1 VLEGNSSVSEP
12 RPEVVND
19 VLGAPRVSSIAI
31 TQLKVK
37 QEAMVD
43 NLSIFWENDK
53 LQLGNK
59 ANERD
64 VAKEIHRVL
73 TKVKPVNS
81 KKNTTQIY
89 GNLNLAED
97 KEELDQLRASLV
109 DLNCRD
115 IIAEN
120 LRPKLKMREE
130 KMKK

>member
-1 VLEGNSSVSEP
+1 
-12 RPEVVND
+12 
-19 VLGAPRVSSIAI
+19 
-31 TQLKVK
+31 
-37 QEAMVD
+37 MVD

-53 LQLGNK
+53 LQLGSK

-73 TKVKPVNS
+73 TKVEPINS

-97 KEELDQLRASLV
+97 KEEFDQFRATLVNLD
-109 DLNCRD
+109 CRD

-120 LRPKLKMREE
+120 LRPKLKMRE
-130 KMKK
+130 